1 MELLSDGSKLLTPI
15 LQWKSYKHNLGLEHP
30 SQLLFEGNIN
40 VNRFVVSA
48 NYMVDGRV
56 QQRTYIV
63 AADSIIEAIRSAK
76 TDDLLQVTSVALDGA
91 PTRVD
96 PFGLPDENGE

>member
-1 MELLSDGSKLLTPI
+1 MDRNLRPQLRTGSRTNIILTPPEP
-15 LQWKSYKHNLGLEHP
+15 G
-30 SQLLFEGNIN
+30 QLLLGENIN
-40 VNRFVVSA
+40 MNRFVVSA

-76 TDDLLQVTSVALDGA
+76 TDDLLQVTSVALDA
-91 PTRVD
+91 TPTRVD
-96 PFGLPDENGE
+96 PFGMPEETENKNV